1 MIQYEYKGKPVRF
14 TVEIYHD
21 IVPYLG
27 GISEKAFFVDADA
40 AIPAWQKQIDFI
52 LTEFGEYLAP
62 RAPSAAPLSYGHLV
76 CLGAPLRRPED
87 AEPNIAPAASSLED
101 AVAILRDA
109 RGMDFTKTPIFQAY
123 AEQSRRIHE
132 AFPGSA
138 PRFAGLGLEGPIT
151 SAALFRGQDF
161 YLDLMD
167 DPELCAEYLSLM
179 TESIIAFRH
188 QSNLFSGAPAVSP
201 SGAGLADDLA
211 SMVPPSLWNELVI
224 PFWNQYYEGL
234 TSGKNRSLHCEAL
247 VPAQLPY
254 LSGAA
259 ITHYQPSVSPAL
271 TLQNVKANLPAG
283 MPFDWLLYAYHI
295 TEMSDAQ
302 IEAWIDETLA
312 AGVTELRTQFG
323 RYAAEA
329 GKLDRI
335 HAWFAAADKYRA

>member
-1 MIQYEYKGKPVRF
+1 
-14 TVEIYHD
+14 
-21 IVPYLG
+21 
-27 GISEKAFFVDADA
+27 
-40 AIPAWQKQIDFI
+40 
-52 LTEFGEYLAP
+52 
-62 RAPSAAPLSYGHLV
+62 
-76 CLGAPLRRPED
+76 
-87 AEPNIAPAASSLED
+87 
-101 AVAILRDA
+101 
-109 RGMDFTKTPIFQAY
+109 MDFTKTPIFQTY
-123 AEQSRRIHE
+123 AELSYRIQE

-138 PRFAGLGLEGPIT
+138 PRFAGLGLEGPVT

-188 QSNLFSGAPAVSP
+188 QCNRFCGMPAVSP
-201 SGAGLADDLA
+201 GGTGLADDLA
-211 SMVPPSLWNELVI
+211 SMVPPSLWDELVI

-247 VPAQLPY
+247 VPAHLPY

-271 TLQNVKANLPAG
+271 TLQNVKANIPAG
-283 MPFDWLLYAYHI
+283 IPFDWLLYAYHI
-295 TEMSDAQ
+295 TEMSDAE

-335 HAWFAAADKYRA
+335 HAWFAAADKYRV